1 MKKLISMIIA
11 GVFAAGSAFAL
22 EDLVEFTGEIKT
34 GLFMEER
41 EQGGQTYSKNAIYN
55 NDGDSGN
62 DGSRLRIGISM
73 HTRGLG
79 IRTRFS
85 QEFFTYK
92 SNGINDPYSKSNIK
106 TDFAYM
112 YASIFNGQFKVSGGL
127 LGESPWGTGGPELG
141 QELENMGGE
150 PITGIR
156 FEWKPLGSLRGLN
169 LGFVLNREDN
179 KVPTDQET
187 LDQRRFGDLFRETI
201 VGIAYEHRYFAF
213 RFAYR
218 FDLGIDTAMA
228 DIKGEK
234 LVYRVEER
242 FLWTLLP
249 GMSIWANG
257 YCEGINVGEGGS
269 GRDLSCYIQNW
280 LYARYDPEHFTTG
293 VNVGYKDDFVRN
305 AQLLEFRPYFYYKII
320 KNRLIAGLMGGME
333 IGYNSGKSIPDA
345 FYNFWFV
352 EPQVRVNITDTFY
365 IAAVYR
371 YTSGAYD
378 TFTSYKDQSTNW
390 VNLRICYEF

>member
-1 MKKLISMIIA
+1 MKKLLTMLLA
-11 GVFAAGSAFAL
+11 GFLATGSAFAL
-22 EDLVEFTGEIKT
+22 EDLVEFTGEVKT

-41 EQGGQTYSKNAIYN
+41 ELNGETYSRNAIYN
-55 NDGDSGN
+55 NDGDAGEN
-62 DGSRLRIGISM
+62 GSRLRIGISM

-85 QEFFTYK
+85 QQFFSYK
-92 SNGINDPYSKSNIK
+92 PNGINDTSTSKMI

-112 YASIFNGQFKVSGGL
+112 YASVLNGQFKVSGGL
-127 LGESPWGTGGPELG
+127 LGESPWGSGGPELG
-141 QELENMGGE
+141 MELENTGGN

-156 FEWKPLGSLRGLN
+156 FEWKPLGVLRGLN

-179 KVPTDQET
+179 KLPSDEET
-187 LDQRRFGDLFRETI
+187 LEQRKFGDLFKETI

-218 FDLGIDTAMA
+218 FDIGIDTPMA

-242 FLWTLLP
+242 LLWMLVP
-249 GMSIWANG
+249 GMSVWANG
-257 YCEGINVGEGGS
+257 YCEGINAGVGS
-269 GRDLSCYIQNW
+269 GRGVPGYFQNW
-280 LYARYDPEHFTTG
+280 LYVRYDPEHFTTG
-293 VNVGYKDDFVRN
+293 VNVGYMDGFVRN
-305 AQLLEFRPYFYYKII
+305 EQLLEFRPYFYYKVI

-333 IGYNSGKSIPDA
+333 IGYNNGKSIPDA
-345 FYNFWFV
+345 FYNFWFI
-352 EPQVRVNITDTFY
+352 EPQVKLNITDTFY
-365 IAAVYR
+365 VALVYR

-378 TFTSYKDQSTNW
+378 TFTSYKDQNTNW